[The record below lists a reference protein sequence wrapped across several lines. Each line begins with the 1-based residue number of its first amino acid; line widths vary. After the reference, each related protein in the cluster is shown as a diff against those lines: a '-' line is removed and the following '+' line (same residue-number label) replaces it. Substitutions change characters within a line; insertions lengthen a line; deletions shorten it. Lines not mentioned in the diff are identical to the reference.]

1 MQFHIPY
8 ELYKDRYPTKS
19 AALYHALRDSM
30 VKGTLPVRTR
40 LPSTRTLAGMYGL
53 SRGTVNQVYE
63 MLASEGYLFCET
75 GRGTYTAYDA
85 GLSIGT
91 KRDEPQFRLS
101 AWAARLGAAGNA
113 VAAMEGP
120 DAADAPAPPDVRR
133 HDSGDRQGGQEAN
146 YGVPLSSET
155 TSREGSI
162 PLHNGMP
169 RMVDFGAGWADFRS
183 FPHAEWNRLLYAQVR
198 ELGSAP
204 PDELMTAQGYLPLRE
219 SIARYLRRSRGIA
232 VQPEQI
238 AIVGGSMQAIAL
250 LAQLLLNPGD
260 AAVTERP
267 GFAGIRRAVLA
278 AGGRPI
284 RAEVDDAG
292 IVPAAWDARL
302 LFVTPARQFP
312 TGAVLSLERR
322 LALLRWAAE
331 REAVIVEDDYDSEF
345 RHRGRSLEPFKALDG
360 DGRVIYVGS
369 FTKTLPP
376 AFRIGYAVLPHGLI
390 SPFAQAQA
398 LYEPYPVNP
407 LEQRALAAFMAA
419 GSYERHLRRMKRLYS
434 RKFDALRRLLHGE
447 LSGLFEWVESDA
459 GLHLFGWWKHS
470 ERRYTSYKQACAEA
484 GVRWSETE
492 PAARTDG
499 RRRIGAYFHFAALTE
514 EDMALGVERMSACMG
529 RAEGGE

>member
-8 ELYKDRYPTKS
+8 ELYKDRHPTKS

-40 LPSTRTLAGMYGL
+40 LPSTRALAEMYGL

-63 MLASEGYLFCET
+63 MLASEGYLSCET
-75 GRGTYTAYDA
+75 GRGTFTAYDA
-85 GLSIGT
+85 GLSVAAE
-91 KRDEPQFRLS
+91 RDEPQFRLS
-101 AWAARLGAAGNA
+101 AWAARLEEAGKPAAA
-113 VAAMEGP
+113 PERPHQAA
-120 DAADAPAPPDVRR
+120 AASAAPDVRR
-133 HDSGDRQGGQEAN
+133 HDSGNRPGGREAA
-146 YGVPLSSET
+146 GDKPASSES
-155 TSREGSI
+155 TSRKDFA
-162 PLHNGMP
+162 PLHNGGP
-169 RMVDFGAGWADFRS
+169 RLVDFRAGWPDFRS
-183 FPHAEWNRLLYAQVR
+183 FPHEEWNRLMYAQVR
-198 ELGSAP
+198 KLGSAP
-204 PDELMTAQGYLPLRE
+204 PDELMTAQGYWPLRE

-238 AIVGGSMQAIAL
+238 AVGGGSMQAIAL

-260 AAVTERP
+260 AAVMERP

-284 RAEVDDAG
+284 WAEVDDAG

-345 RHRGRSLEPFKALDG
+345 RHRGRSLEPLKTLDG
-360 DGRVIYVGS
+360 DGRVIYIGS

-390 SPFAQAQA
+390 SPLAQAQA

-447 LSGLFEWVESDA
+447 LSGLFDWVESDA

-470 ERRYTSYKQACAEA
+470 EQRYASFKQACAEA
-484 GVRWSETE
+484 GVRWSETQ
-492 PAARTDG
+492 PVAAAAG
-499 RRRIGAYFHFAALTE
+499 RLRIGAYFHFAALTE
-514 EDMALGVERMSACMG
+514 EEMALGVGRMRACIG
-529 RAEGGE
+529 R